1 MNVEHD
7 ENNIKAVFCPNCG
20 KQFNSTLNMCPFCG
34 AKNPYASEGRIMR
47 SKKSTFPTVKM
58 VIGVV
63 TLCFFVLFFFQSCA
77 VFSLGSLVNQNTSAS
92 GLLGVL
98 GALCFMIAG
107 ILVIVAKNREEK
119 GINYTAACFYWVVF
133 FFGCMARSGFPDA
146 LVWGVVGYIFGTIIL
161 FFLAKTKKSRI
172 ITIIVSA
179 IYFVL
184 GMI

>member
-1 MNVEHD
+1 M
-7 ENNIKAVFCPNCG
+7 
-20 KQFNSTLNMCPFCG
+20 
-34 AKNPYASEGRIMR
+34 
-47 SKKSTFPTVKM
+47 
-58 VIGVV
+58 
-63 TLCFFVLFFFQSCA
+63 
-77 VFSLGSLVNQNTSAS
+77 NQNTSAS